1 MTNMIVKNIDPFTRS
16 LVYQVAKEE
25 GFKTL
30 AEALDLIMYEYYE
43 KKELNVDA
51 IEINVVR

>member
-1 MTNMIVKNIDPFTRS
+1 MTNMIVKNIDPFTKS

-43 KKELNVDA
+43 KKELNVDV
-51 IEINVVR
+51 ENNDVQ

>member
-1 MTNMIVKNIDPFTRS
+1 MTNMIVKNIDPFTKS

-43 KKELNVDA
+43 KKELVVD
-51 IEINVVR
+51 EIKNNDVR